1 MNYSIEEAIRVLSS
15 FTLIEVQNI
24 LGLNDDDIIDILLN
38 KNYYRQIMN
47 WYAAYTNNKLVEGK
61 DNDK

>member
-1 MNYSIEEAIRVLSS
+1 MSYNIEEAIRVLSS
-15 FTLIEVQNI
+15 FSLIEVQNI

-47 WYAAYTNNKLVEGK
+47 WYAAYTNKLVEGRG
-61 DNDK
+61 NDK